1 MLSFV
6 ARRLLVAIPT
16 LLILVILSFIL
27 MYAAP
32 GGPFNS
38 ERPLPP
44 EVLANIEAKYGLD
57 QPFWKQIVNYVV
69 SVVTQFDF
77 GPSFQYKDRS
87 VNDVIAQGF
96 PVTLTYGFW
105 SFVVAVSVGMSLGI
119 AAAIKQNSWLDYLAV
134 GISIGAQ
141 VLPNFVMA
149 PILVFVFTLSAFWL
163 TGSPWL
169 PGGGWEGGI
178 LVAECATKDNLCFS
192 MPWGSA
198 WRFDYLIMP
207 VVALS
212 TSYMASIARITRSS
226 MLEVLN
232 SNFIRTAKAK
242 GLPMRRVIW
251 RHAMKPTLLPVL
263 SYLGPAFVGMITGSV
278 IIDVFFSTGGIGQF
292 FVNSAFNRDY
302 SVIMGIT
309 ILVGALTILFNLL
322 VDILYAWIDPK
333 IRY

>member
-6 ARRLLVAIPT
+6 ARRLAVAIPT
-16 LLILVILSFIL
+16 LLILVVLSFIL
-27 MYAAP
+27 MYSAP

-44 EVLANIEAKYGLD
+44 EVLANIRAKYGLD
-57 QPFWKQIVNYVV
+57 QPFWKQIINYVV
-69 SVVTQFDF
+69 GVVTQFDF
-77 GPSFQYKDRS
+77 GPSFQYKDRT

-105 SFVVAVSVGMSLGI
+105 SFVVAVTTGVSLGV

-149 PILVFVFTLSAFWL
+149 PILLLVFTLWL
-163 TGSPWL
+163 GWL
-169 PGGGWEGGI
+169 PGGGWEGGQW
-178 LVAECATKDNLCFS
+178 N
-192 MPWGSA
+192 
-198 WRFDYLIMP
+198 YLIMP
-207 VVALS
+207 VIALS

-232 SNFIRTAKAK
+232 TNFIRTAQAK

-251 RHAMKPTLLPVL
+251 RHAMKPTILPVL

-309 ILVGALTILFNLL
+309 ILVGTLTILFNLV

>member
-1 MLSFV
+1 MLSFIV
-6 ARRLLVAIPT
+6 RRLAVAIPT
-16 LLILVILSFIL
+16 LLILVILSFVL
-27 MYAAP
+27 MYSAP

-57 QPFWKQIVNYVV
+57 QPFWKQIVNYVWG
-69 SVVTQFDF
+69 VVTEFDF
-77 GPSFQYKDRS
+77 GPSFKYKSQS

-105 SFVVAVSVGMSLGI
+105 SFLVAATVGISLGV
-119 AAAIKQNSWLDYLAV
+119 AAALKQNSWLDYIAV
-134 GISIGAQ
+134 GFTVGAQ

-149 PILVFVFTLSAFWL
+149 PILVLVFTLWL
-163 TGSPWL
+163 GWL
-169 PGGGWEGGI
+169 PGGGWNGGAWQN
-178 LVAECATKDNLCFS
+178 LV
-192 MPWGSA
+192 
-198 WRFDYLIMP
+198 MP
-207 VVALS
+207 VIALS
-212 TSYMASIARITRSS
+212 TSYMASIARIMRSS

-232 SNFIRTAKAK
+232 TNFIRTAQAK

-251 RHAMKPTLLPVL
+251 RHAMKPAILPVL
-263 SYLGPAFVGMITGSV
+263 SYLGPTFVFMITGSV
-278 IIDVFFSTGGIGQF
+278 VIDIFFSTGGIGQF

-309 ILVGALTILFNLL
+309 ILVGAMTILFNLL
-322 VDILYAWIDPK
+322 VDLLYAWIDPK